1 MDLLDIIDAGNSSQ
15 TASAPSFGVMRAK
28 QYRYYT
34 ANGYEY
40 RDSKG
45 HWHYVVTKSP
55 FEAAFGVALH
65 GWEGVLDGSWKSG
78 HRKIRRYHL
87 MSFFKNNTKRIPTE
101 VKLLT
106 DIQNALADAPTTEE
120 KPFLLEAE
128 QSLKS
133 KKYLP
138 KILSDLQ
145 FFLTPLAIKSALSP
159 KVKVIYLNLIS
170 DKYQTSTTG
179 SGIGMIFGGFSGF
192 GGR

>member
-1 MDLLDIIDAGNSSQ
+1 
-15 TASAPSFGVMRAK
+15 
-28 QYRYYT
+28 
-34 ANGYEY
+34 
-40 RDSKG
+40 
-45 HWHYVVTKSP
+45 
-55 FEAAFGVALH
+55 
-65 GWEGVLDGSWKSG
+65 
-78 HRKIRRYHL
+78 
-87 MSFFKNNTKRIPTE
+87 MSFFKKDTKRIPTE

-128 QSLKS
+128 QSLKD

-192 GGR
+192 GGH

>member
-1 MDLLDIIDAGNSSQ
+1 MSI
-15 TASAPSFGVMRAK
+15 F
-28 QYRYYT
+28 
-34 ANGYEY
+34 
-40 RDSKG
+40 SKN
-45 HWHYVVTKSP
+45 KP
-55 FEAAFGVALH
+55 
-65 GWEGVLDGSWKSG
+65 
-78 HRKIRRYHL
+78 
-87 MSFFKNNTKRIPTE
+87 NQIPTE

-106 DIQNALADAPTTEE
+106 DIQNALANSPTVEE

-128 QSLKS
+128 QALKD

-138 KILSDLQ
+138 KVLGDLQ

-192 GGR
+192 GGH

>member
-1 MDLLDIIDAGNSSQ
+1 
-15 TASAPSFGVMRAK
+15 
-28 QYRYYT
+28 
-34 ANGYEY
+34 
-40 RDSKG
+40 
-45 HWHYVVTKSP
+45 
-55 FEAAFGVALH
+55 
-65 GWEGVLDGSWKSG
+65 
-78 HRKIRRYHL
+78 

-128 QSLKS
+128 QSLKD

-170 DKYQTSTTG
+170 DK
-179 SGIGMIFGGFSGF
+179 
-192 GGR
+192 